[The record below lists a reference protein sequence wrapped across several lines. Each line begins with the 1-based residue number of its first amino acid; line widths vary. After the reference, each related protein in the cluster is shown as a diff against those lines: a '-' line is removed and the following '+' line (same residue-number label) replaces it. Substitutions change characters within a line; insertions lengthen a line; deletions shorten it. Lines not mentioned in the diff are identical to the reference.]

1 MGADLNLIRA
11 LEERCFN
18 AWPAETS
25 LLMDGWL
32 VRCGDGFT
40 GRANSASPLC
50 PQALPGD
57 ALIESVSARFS
68 AAGLKP
74 TFRLTPLAPPDCAA
88 HLTARGFT
96 ADKPSLVL
104 HLPDL
109 SVAAPDPHAEV
120 TLAPTPDWIAGA
132 THSYGGRPE
141 TLPALIKLLAR
152 MSLPGGFVTLRVDGV
167 GVAYGLAVAE
177 RGMVGLYDLSVAPG
191 HRRGGLGRTLVG
203 SLLAWGHSQG
213 ADSAYL
219 QVSESNAPARALY
232 ESFGFKAVYPY
243 TYFIRP

>member
-1 MGADLNLIRA
+1 MGADLNLVRA

-18 AWPAETS
+18 AWPAQTS

-50 PQALPGD
+50 PQALPD
-57 ALIESVSARFS
+57 KALIEAVSARFT

-74 TFRLTPLAPPDCAA
+74 TFRLTPLAPPHCAEHLNA
-88 HLTARGFT
+88 HGFG
-96 ADKPSLVL
+96 ADKPSLVMY
-104 HLPDL
+104 LPEIAA
-109 SVAAPDPHAEV
+109 AAPDARAEV
-120 TLAPTPDWIAGA
+120 TMTPTPDWIAGA
-132 THSYGGRPE
+132 THSYGDRLE
-141 TLPALIKLLAR
+141 TVPALTRLLAR
-152 MSLPGGFVTLRVDGV
+152 MSLPGGFVTVRVGGV

-191 HRRGGLGRTLVG
+191 QRRSGLGRALVG
-203 SLLAWGHSQG
+203 ALLAWGVRQG
-213 ADSAYL
+213 AAGAYL
-219 QVSESNAPARALY
+219 QVSGSNAPARALY
-232 ESFGFKAVYPY
+232 ESFGFRTVYPY